1 MVENA
6 IVTGASGFIGTRL
19 VRRLAAEG
27 RHGTV
32 RAIDIEPPRE
42 RLAGVEYLT
51 HDLRGPLPDAVGDGV
66 SVIYNLAAVHR
77 TPGHPPGEYYET
89 NIEGALNVT
98 DLAAR
103 CGVPTIVFTS
113 SISVYGPSEAVIT
126 EASPLEPTSH
136 YGRSKRMAERLHR
149 VWRER
154 DPSRRLIT
162 VRPGVV
168 FGPGE
173 RGNYT
178 RLANAL
184 RAGYFVYPGRRDTVK
199 SGGYVDELLNT
210 FDFALKRNEAEIL
223 YNFAYPDESTTEDIV
238 KAYVEV
244 GKFKSMQ
251 VTVPAP
257 PLIAAAMGFEV
268 LNAVGL
274 KNSIHRERVQKLMH
288 STRIRP
294 AWLEASGYTF
304 KTELRTALQAWS
316 DETSG
321 AFA

>member
-19 VRRLAAEG
+19 VARLAREG
-27 RHGTV
+27 RYGVV

-42 RLAGVEYLT
+42 KDPGVEYLT
-51 HDLRGPLPDAVGDGV
+51 LDVRQPLPDSAGRGV
-66 SVIYNLAAVHR
+66 SIIYNLAAVHR

-98 DLAAR
+98 DLARR
-103 CGVPTIVFTS
+103 CGANTIVFTS
-113 SISVYGPSEAVIT
+113 SISVYGPSEKVIT

-149 VWRER
+149 VWREA
-154 DPSRRLIT
+154 DPARRLIT

-184 RAGYFVYPGRRDTVK
+184 RAGYFVYPGRKDTVK

-210 FDFALKRNEAEIL
+210 FDFALKRNEADIL

-238 KAYVEV
+238 ATYVAV
-244 GKFKSMQ
+244 GKFRSMQ
-251 VTVPAP
+251 FIVPAP
-257 PLIAAAMGFEV
+257 LLIAAAMGFEV

-294 AWLEASGYTF
+294 AWLEGAGYTF
-304 KTELRTALQAWS
+304 QTNLESALKLWS
-316 DETSG
+316 AETKG